1 MTNLKEENAHLL
13 YQKEMLE
20 RRVQQ
25 LEEYVHDLERYIK
38 RLEIGMTN
46 EMLRPMTAGEGTTYE
61 VLLDADKIT
70 DFDVMGDMLTIQ
82 HKHESHIH
90 FPDKSEKEILQEFV
104 FKLAQALNPPIK
116 VTQAVLKAMEKVPEA
131 KYLVCDDYDNLVDC
145 RYDPTW
151 RVREVDGVYLP
162 VGAWMYLKVEE
173 YSPSFDKE
181 RLAVGD
187 YIQAD
192 CPLALQVLL
201 GFTTEG
207 VPKDAN
213 V

>member
-1 MTNLKEENAHLL
+1 
-13 YQKEMLE
+13 MLE

-38 RLEIGMTN
+38 RLEIKMTN

-82 HKHESHIH
+82 HK
-90 FPDKSEKEILQEFV
+90 PDKSEKEILQEFV
-104 FKLAQALNPPIK
+104 FKLAQALNPPIW
-116 VTQAVLKAMEKVPEA
+116 VMDAVLEA
-131 KYLVCDDYDNLVDC
+131 VKKEPNAHYLILDKLDSPYYERSMDVDDIK
-145 RYDPTW
+145 R
-151 RVREVDGVYLP
+151 
-162 VGAWMYLKVEE
+162 
-173 YSPSFDKE
+173 
-181 RLAVGD
+181 GD

-207 VPKDAN
+207 ELRC
-213 V
+213 